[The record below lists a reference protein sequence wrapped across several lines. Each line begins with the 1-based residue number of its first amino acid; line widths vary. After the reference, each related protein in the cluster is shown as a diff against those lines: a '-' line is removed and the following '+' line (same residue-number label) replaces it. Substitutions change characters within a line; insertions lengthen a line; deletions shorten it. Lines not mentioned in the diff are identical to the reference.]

1 LLLMLNHLRTK
12 LLDHDSY
19 KRQAHL
25 GRRKQSTG
33 SEGDRARNGRRGD
46 TLLFLVELQPSL
58 IVSWGQGNT
67 TLMQKKSPGS
77 KLLPLLRKWAGQQA
91 EGPRKKGW
99 RQCGH
104 CLASHCLQT
113 KIVIWWKEER
123 ERERDD
129 WWGWEQNAD
138 SLRWKDRGWI
148 TLMLKTNSINATPTA
163 C

>member
-58 IVSWGQGNT
+58 IVS
-67 TLMQKKSPGS
+67 
-77 KLLPLLRKWAGQQA
+77 
-91 EGPRKKGW
+91 
-99 RQCGH
+99 
-104 CLASHCLQT
+104 
-113 KIVIWWKEER
+113 
-123 ERERDD
+123 
-129 WWGWEQNAD
+129 
-138 SLRWKDRGWI
+138 
-148 TLMLKTNSINATPTA
+148 
-163 C
+163 